1 MRNAESCQLGYFY
14 FALPRRM
21 TKGNTLQTM
30 KKMRQLSRNQELR
43 SESILRNR
51 RWLNVTNSAK
61 RVRKDEGG
69 NWTGPWA

>member
-1 MRNAESCQLGYFY
+1 
-14 FALPRRM
+14 M
-21 TKGNTLQTM
+21 TKVNILQTM
-30 KKMRQLSRNQELR
+30 KKTRQLSRNQELR

-61 RVRKDEGG
+61 RVRKGEGG